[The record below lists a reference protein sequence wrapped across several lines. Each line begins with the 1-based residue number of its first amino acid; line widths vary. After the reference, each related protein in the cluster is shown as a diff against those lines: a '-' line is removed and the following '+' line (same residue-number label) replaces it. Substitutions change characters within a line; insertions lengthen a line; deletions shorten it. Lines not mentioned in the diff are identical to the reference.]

1 MSRILEVQRYIDLIR
16 GVRTPVALQNL
27 VSEAT
32 REIGFDMITLFQH
45 ADISRVVS
53 SLDHMRRGELVGISS
68 CPLSWTEHY
77 RDHNLIRIDPR
88 VIAVRGTVEPFVS
101 EDVGRFVRVTAAH
114 RVLAEAQRKANIGE
128 TFVVPFHFPGEP
140 SGSSY
145 FGMRYGRSIPHK
157 NLAMAHWFGC
167 SAFQAAR
174 SLLFKARGRNFRGE
188 QPRLSDRQLQCTV
201 LIGRGL
207 SINAIS
213 RRLAISPETVK
224 HHLREARSMLGV
236 SKSIH
241 LVTIALNE
249 GQITMRDLCDD
260 NLRRAIG

>member
-114 RVLAEAQRKANIGE
+114 RVLAEAQRKAISAKRLWCHSTSPVSHQAPPTLVCGMG
-128 TFVVPFHFPGEP
+128 VPFPIRILPWHIGLDAPP
-140 SGSSY
+140 SKRLEVCCLKRVVETSEASS
-145 FGMRYGRSIPHK
+145 
-157 NLAMAHWFGC
+157 LA
-167 SAFQAAR
+167 
-174 SLLFKARGRNFRGE
+174 
-188 QPRLSDRQLQCTV
+188 
-201 LIGRGL
+201 
-207 SINAIS
+207 
-213 RRLAISPETVK
+213 
-224 HHLREARSMLGV
+224 
-236 SKSIH
+236 
-241 LVTIALNE
+241 
-249 GQITMRDLCDD
+249 
-260 NLRRAIG
+260 